1 MSTEVWC
8 RKSEHAAVHSE
19 VSLAAHIAS
28 RLVGVYSSARFVCVY
43 SSARFLRSFVFSRG
57 VVEEASSDTGA
68 RGSSDTGLAPLV
80 HSTRVATGIAV
91 FQ

>member
-1 MSTEVWC
+1 VSTEVWC

-57 VVEEASSDTGA
+57 VVEE
-68 RGSSDTGLAPLV
+68 GSSDTGLAPLV